1 MEDEL
6 KYKAALDAGLPDN
19 WRSFQDLINHVE
31 FRLGVPPDVS
41 GQLSMTEV
49 RLSFGRCV
57 PDDGGARTEIWDAA
71 FEPHPDHDFD
81 YLLVHMIENL
91 KWK

>member
-1 MEDEL
+1 
-6 KYKAALDAGLPDN
+6 
-19 WRSFQDLINHVE
+19 
-31 FRLGVPPDVS
+31 
-41 GQLSMTEV
+41 MTEV

-57 PDDGGARTEIWDAA
+57 PDGTSEIWGAA